1 MATIYATLIVMG
13 YKTFKQVPLPIKEKV
28 REQLITLEVEYLIIE

>member
-13 YKTFKQVPLPIKEKV
+13 YKTFNQVPAPIKEKV
-28 REQLITLEVEYLIIE
+28 REQLIALEVEYLIVE